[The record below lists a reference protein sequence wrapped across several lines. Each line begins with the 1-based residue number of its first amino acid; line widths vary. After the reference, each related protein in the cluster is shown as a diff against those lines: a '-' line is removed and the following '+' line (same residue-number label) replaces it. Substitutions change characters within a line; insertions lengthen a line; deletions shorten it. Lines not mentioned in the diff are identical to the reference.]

1 MPRSYRDTKLTA
13 IGPRGFSDARKAL
26 QTGKLTVV
34 TYSEHS
40 GTAEC
45 RTLPLARR
53 TGCNIA
59 AP

>member
-1 MPRSYRDTKLTA
+1 MATL
-13 IGPRGFSDARKAL
+13 KAL

-34 TYSEHS
+34 TYYQEHS